1 MNFKKLAIIFLALLI
16 LIFSMSIISASGD
29 VHTNETSDKNITPSD
44 GNNTDIDNQTV
55 PENITKEKIKTK
67 VQADQKAVKYKKST
81 YFKIK
86 LRDENNVLLKNVKLK
101 VTVTSCKKIKIFKV
115 KTNSKGIA
123 QFNTKGLKI
132 GKHNVKI
139 TSEDENYTVSKTS
152 KIFVG
157 KQYSTMLRFSHVKV
171 LKNKDKIKF
180 RVRYDDDKGKEVT
193 LVFKNK
199 AKYTKIIKAKF
210 IFYNP
215 KTKKIVSS
223 MEYSKFKNGK
233 WENPD
238 KDYSFR
244 YLLYKARI
252 YYISYKTK

>member
-1 MNFKKLAIIFLALLI
+1 
-16 LIFSMSIISASGD
+16 
-29 VHTNETSDKNITPSD
+29 
-44 GNNTDIDNQTV
+44 
-55 PENITKEKIKTK
+55 
-67 VQADQKAVKYKKST
+67 
-81 YFKIK
+81 
-86 LRDENNVLLKNVKLK
+86 
-101 VTVTSCKKIKIFKV
+101 
-115 KTNSKGIA
+115 
-123 QFNTKGLKI
+123 
-132 GKHNVKI
+132 
-139 TSEDENYTVSKTS
+139 
-152 KIFVG
+152 
-157 KQYSTMLRFSHVKV
+157 MLRFSHVKV

>member
-1 MNFKKLAIIFLALLI
+1 
-16 LIFSMSIISASGD
+16 MSIISASGD

-86 LRDENNVLLKNVKLK
+86 LQDKNNVLLKNVKLK
-101 VTVTSCKKIKIFKV
+101 VTVTSGKKVKIFKV

-123 QFNTKGLKI
+123 QFNTKGLKS

-223 MEYSKFKNGK
+223 MEYSKFNIFVQVFSGFFKLEMSCTFK
-233 WENPD
+233 RYVD
-238 KDYSFR
+238 FR
-244 YLLYKARI
+244 IFFAI
-252 YYISYKTK
+252 